1 MSTLSFE
8 AQYSVVK
15 EQRVSRRAC
24 FRAETF
30 VGQNKK
36 AGGVTWRD
44 ASVKNPYLYNTRSSL
59 LMFVYELSLSFT
71 SS

>member
-36 AGGVTWRD
+36 AGGVT
-44 ASVKNPYLYNTRSSL
+44 
-59 LMFVYELSLSFT
+59 
-71 SS
+71 